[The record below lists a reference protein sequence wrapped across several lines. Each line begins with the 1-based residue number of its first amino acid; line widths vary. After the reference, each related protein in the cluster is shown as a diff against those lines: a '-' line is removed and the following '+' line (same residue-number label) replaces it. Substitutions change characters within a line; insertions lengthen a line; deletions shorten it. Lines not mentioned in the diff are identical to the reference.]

1 MRPTLFTIGSL
12 PIRSYEVMVAIGFLI
27 ALYFAVRRAR
37 KKNIPF
43 RFMLDLG
50 LCVLISGFI
59 GARIYYILQ
68 HIRSYDSLADIFSR
82 IWEGGLTYYGGLVL
96 ASLVGFIYLRSRRLP
111 IVGMMDIAA
120 PSLALGEG
128 ISRIGCFLAG
138 CCFGKPTDLPWGVT
152 FPKNSLTG
160 ILTDSQKVHPTQ
172 IYSSIILFSIFIIL
186 IVLQRHTK
194 FSGQLFLIYL
204 VMYSIYRFFID
215 FLRYY
220 TPEEH
225 LGILAYSQV
234 TSLVL
239 GSVALIVMIWRL
251 WFSPFSK
258 TEKDS
263 GQPD

>member
-27 ALYFAVRRAR
+27 ALYIAVRRAK

-43 RFMLDLG
+43 KFMLDLG
-50 LCVLISGFI
+50 LYVLISGFV
-59 GARIYYILQ
+59 GARIFYILQ

-82 IWEGGLTYYGGLVL
+82 IWEGGLTYYGGFVL
-96 ASLVGFIYLRSRRLP
+96 ASLVGFIYIRSRRLP
-111 IVGMMDIAA
+111 IAGVMDIIA

-138 CCFGKPTDLPWGVT
+138 CCFGKPTDLPIGIT
-152 FPKNSLTG
+152 FPENSLTG
-160 ILTDSQKVHPTQ
+160 IITDSQKVHPTQ
-172 IYSSIILFSIFIIL
+172 LYSSIILFCIFIVL
-186 IVLQRHTK
+186 ITFQKYTK
-194 FSGQLFLIYL
+194 FSGQLFLSYVI
-204 VMYSIYRFFID
+204 MYSIYRFSID

-225 LGILAYSQV
+225 LGIFSYSQV

-239 GSVALIVMIWRL
+239 GLITVFVTIWRIC
-251 WFSPFSK
+251 FFRN
-258 TEKDS
+258 
-263 GQPD
+263 

>member
-12 PIRSYEVMVAIGFLI
+12 PIRSYEIMVAIGFLI
-27 ALYFAVRRAR
+27 ALYIAIRRAK

-50 LCVLISGFI
+50 LCILISGFV
-59 GARIYYILQ
+59 GARIFYILQ
-68 HIRSYDSLADIFSR
+68 HIRSYDSLADTFSR
-82 IWEGGLTYYGGLVL
+82 IWEGGLTYYGGFVL

-111 IVGMMDIAA
+111 IAGVTDIIA

-138 CCFGKPTDLPWGVT
+138 CCFGKPTDLPFGVT
-152 FPKNSLTG
+152 FPENSLTG
-160 ILTDSQKVHPTQ
+160 IITDSQKVHPTQ
-172 IYSSIILFSIFIIL
+172 LYSSIILFCIFIIL
-186 IVLQRHTK
+186 ITFQRYTK
-194 FSGQLFLIYL
+194 FSGQLFLSYMI
-204 VMYSIYRFFID
+204 MYSIYRFSID

-225 LGILAYSQV
+225 LGILTYSQV

-239 GSVALIVMIWRL
+239 GLIAIIIMIRRICSSVARRNVIWFFRN
-251 WFSPFSK
+251 
-258 TEKDS
+258 
-263 GQPD
+263 